1 MIETNAPLYHVKDG
15 YMVEDI
21 AGKQVLMAPAVGDID
36 YSKMLVLSESAA
48 LIVKRLITVSLSFD
62 EMLKL
67 ILDEYDV
74 EQEVVTEELKHLIAD
89 LKRLN
94 VLE

>member
-1 MIETNAPLYHVKDG
+1 MEANNTLYHVKEG

-21 AGKQVLMAPAVGDID
+21 AGKYVLMAPAIGDID

-48 LIVKRLITVSLSFD
+48 LVVNHMITDSLDFAT
-62 EMLKL
+62 LTKL
-67 ILDEYDV
+67 VLNEYNV
-74 EQEVVTEELKHLIAD
+74 EQDVVKEELTTLISE

-94 VLE
+94 VLEN